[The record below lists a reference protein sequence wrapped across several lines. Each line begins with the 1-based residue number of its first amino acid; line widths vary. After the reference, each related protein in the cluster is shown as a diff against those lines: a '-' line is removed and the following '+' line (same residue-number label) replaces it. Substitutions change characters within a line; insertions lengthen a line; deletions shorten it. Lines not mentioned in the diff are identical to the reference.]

1 MNRLLRMPAFLIAL
15 MLICLTAPALAF
27 DDIDAHRSCVVCGMD
42 RKAFGY
48 SRMLIQYNDGSEV
61 GVCSLHCAVIEMDA
75 NKARKVRA
83 LLVADRDTRILLG
96 ADEAFWVTG
105 GTKRGVMTEHPAWAF
120 STKNAA
126 EDFIKQYEGS
136 LASWADVLAA
146 AREEA
151 SKERR

>member
-1 MNRLLRMPAFLIAL
+1 MKRTHCILIVLIAAVL
-15 MLICLTAPALAF
+15 CSHPVLAF
-27 DDIDAHRSCVVCGMD
+27 DDIDAHRFCSRCGMD